1 MILLDMERMLRRILS
16 DQIKLR
22 IAVADSPQPIYAD
35 VSQIELVLLNL
46 AINAQ
51 DAMPEGGWLS
61 ISISDTGTLISE
73 GAVDETTE
81 AFAVLQVKD
90 NGHGMTAEVK
100 SHLFE
105 PFFTTKQVGKGTGL
119 GLSTVLGI
127 VTKAGGRIDVKSEAG
142 MGTTFLIYLPKV
154 SASPISV
161 KPSALVAPSG
171 GHETILVAEDE
182 AGIRAMTRAYLESLG
197 YRVLE
202 AADGVEAIR
211 LSLEYTGT
219 IHLVVTDVLM
229 PEMRGDT
236 AVEKI
241 QNQRPGIKA
250 IFVSGYTDTE
260 LVKDVEQILYKPYE
274 FPELGRRV
282 RAILDGG
289 SADTCPA
296 VA

>member
-61 ISISDTGTLISE
+61 ISISDTGTL
-73 GAVDETTE
+73 
-81 AFAVLQVKD
+81 VKD
-90 NGHGMTAEVK
+90 TGHGMTAEVK
-100 SHLFE
+100 AHLFE

-127 VTKAGGRIDVKSEAG
+127 VTKAGGRIDVKSEPG
-142 MGTTFLIYLPKV
+142 MGTTFRIYLPTV
-154 SASPISV
+154 SASLISV
-161 KPSALVAPSG
+161 KPSALAAPSG
-171 GHETILVAEDE
+171 GHETILLAEDE
-182 AGIRAMTRAYLESLG
+182 AGIRTMTRAYLETLG

-211 LSLEYTGT
+211 LSFEYTAT

-241 QNQRPGIKA
+241 QSQRPGIKA
-250 IFVSGYTDTE
+250 LFVSGYTDTE
-260 LVKDVEQILYKPYE
+260 LFRDVEQILYKPYE

-282 RAILDGG
+282 RAILDDG
-289 SADTCPA
+289 SADTTPA